1 MTEAVD
7 LFLQFTG
14 GHQRVITHQVFKELL
29 KLPMIFINS
38 TAFDEKHVSASTKSE
53 MLQILTSH
61 ENHSGAA
68 SSVAIMCV

>member
-14 GHQRVITHQVFKELL
+14 GHQRVITHQAFKELL
-29 KLPMIFINS
+29 KVPMIFINS
-38 TAFDEKHVSASTKSE
+38 KAFEEKHVLASTKLE
-53 MLQILTSH
+53 MLQILTHH
-61 ENHSGAA
+61 ENHCGAA